1 MVKSLYNG
9 TSAYNLDEY
18 ESYAHKTDKKR
29 AERVKSRKKERTFVC
44 SFLIVSLVT
53 VFCAASA
60 LIYTNVMM
68 IRASTKAQKL
78 EDELALLT
86 EANKKAEMEINQKL
100 DMKVIEERA
109 VSELGMQRPDNSQ
122 IVYVNVKRDTYT
134 EVSEKDAG
142 AHITASIKEVIKG
155 ILEYFG

>member
-1 MVKSLYNG
+1 MKPLYDG

-18 ESYAHKTDKKR
+18 ESYARTTDKKR
-29 AERVKSRKKERTFVC
+29 KERVQSRKKERTFVC
-44 SFLIVSLVT
+44 RFLIVSLVA
-53 VFCAASA
+53 VFCVASA

-68 IRASTKAQKL
+68 IRAATKTQKL

-86 EANKKAEMEINQKL
+86 ETNKKTEMEINGKL

-134 EVSEKDAG
+134 EVSDKKPG
-142 AHITASIKEVIKG
+142 VHIAASFKEVIKG
-155 ILEYFG
+155 IMEYFG

>member
-29 AERVKSRKKERTFVC
+29 AERVKSRKKERAFVC
-44 SFLIVSLVT
+44 RFLIVSLVA

-142 AHITASIKEVIKG
+142 VRVAASIKEVIKG